1 MLSNKPFIVLAGKH
15 FLKNLKSLGFKTFS
29 PVIDESYDE
38 IDDLKE
44 RTKSAFNS
52 FVELQNKD
60 QFKIRLQLK
69 EILDH
74 NERCMRDKSWLTR
87 DARAMLDPL
96 ATIV

>member
-1 MLSNKPFIVLAGKH
+1 MISKNVLSQRLIV
-15 FLKNLKSLGFKTFS
+15 F
-29 PVIDESYDE
+29 
-38 IDDLKE
+38 
-44 RTKSAFNS
+44 
-52 FVELQNKD
+52 ELQNKD